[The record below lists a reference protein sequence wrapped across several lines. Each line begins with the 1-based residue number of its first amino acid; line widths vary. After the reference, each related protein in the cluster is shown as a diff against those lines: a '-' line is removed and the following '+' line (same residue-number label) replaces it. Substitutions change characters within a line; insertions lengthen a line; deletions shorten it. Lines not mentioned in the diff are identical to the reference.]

1 MKKLSL
7 IPIFLVRSMLKF
19 SMLSMLLTLLMLSV
33 FSHAQTTAVA
43 TSAGSSITLTQ
54 LNGSQTEDLVA
65 LGKVWGFL
73 KYYHPKVA
81 EGGINWDEEL
91 FKVMPQ
97 VLSAKNKN
105 ERNAALSNWAKTLG
119 EGKIVQ
125 AKDSAEVRY
134 QPDFSWI
141 NSKTFGNEL
150 SQLLMKTTSF
160 ERKSD
165 NHYVKLY
172 SEDMPIPY
180 FKNEAPYTQFKYPD
194 VGYRLLSLYRYW
206 NIVEYFYPYKNTL
219 KENWDSTLKALI
231 PQFVMAKD
239 EMAYKLAVANMVAKI
254 QDSHVVLSIW
264 TEPLMYEFQGKLKLA
279 ANVVFVGNKAVVS
292 KSLAD
297 VSGDAQ
303 ELLKGDEILSI
314 NQKSIET
321 ILKER
326 LPYTAASNYPTQLS
340 RIATNLLRTNDTVV
354 NLKIKRS
361 GVEKEISVK
370 ALPWAKAI
378 VKENENESFKMLNG
392 NIAYIHP
399 GKLQVKSLDSIMKI
413 AMKSK
418 AIIIDMRTY
427 PKETMFTMAIGN
439 YLFGKASPFCKMTK
453 GNVTKPGQFSYLS
466 DSYMEN
472 LKIGKDTT
480 DYFKG
485 KLIVLA
491 NESTQ
496 SFAEM
501 TLMAFK
507 AGPNTTI
514 IGSQTAGADG
524 NITPPI
530 ILPGN
535 IRTVFTGI
543 GMYHLD
549 GSETQRIGIVP
560 DIEVKPT
567 ILGIKNGQD
576 EVLESAIGF
585 ANKN

>member
-1 MKKLSL
+1 MKKLL
-7 IPIFLVRSMLKF
+7 CPI
-19 SMLSMLLTLLMLSV
+19 LSV
-33 FSHAQTTAVA
+33 FLTLSTLSTLSYAQTTVA
-43 TSAGSSITLTQ
+43 TSTGSSVTIAQ
-54 LNGSQTEDLVA
+54 LSDQQAEDLAV

-81 EGGINWDEEL
+81 DGGLNWDEEL

-97 VLSAKNKN
+97 VLAAKHKN
-105 ERNAALSNWAKTLG
+105 ERNAVLYTWTKTLG
-119 EGKIVQ
+119 DGKTVQ
-125 AKDSAEVRY
+125 VKDSAVVRY

-141 NSKTFGNEL
+141 NPKTFGNEL
-150 SQLLMKTTSF
+150 SQLLMKTTNF
-160 ERKSD
+160 ERKPD
-165 NHYVKLY
+165 NHYVKIY

-231 PQFVMAKD
+231 PQFVAAKD
-239 EMAYKLAVANMVAKI
+239 EMAYKLSVANMVAKI
-254 QDSHVVLSIW
+254 QDSHVVLSVW
-264 TEPLMYEFQGKLKLA
+264 TEPIMYEFQGKLKLA

-297 VSGDAQ
+297 VSGDAK
-303 ELLKGDEILSI
+303 ELLKGDEIVSI

-378 VKENENESFKMLNG
+378 VKENENEPSFKMLSSDV
-392 NIAYIHP
+392 AYIHP
-399 GKLQVKSLDSIMKI
+399 GKLAVKGLDSIMKI
-413 AMKSK
+413 ALKSK

-427 PKETMFTMAIGN
+427 PKETMFTTAIAN
-439 YLFGKASPFCKMTK
+439 YLFGKASDFCKMTR
-453 GNVTKPGQFSYLS
+453 GSVTTPGKFSYLS

-472 LKIGKDTT
+472 LKIGKDTS

-507 AGPNTTI
+507 ARPNTTI

-524 NITPPI
+524 NVTPPI

>member
-1 MKKLSL
+1 MKKLL
-7 IPIFLVRSMLKF
+7 H
-19 SMLSMLLTLLMLSV
+19 LTLSV
-33 FSHAQTTAVA
+33 FATLSTLFTFSTLSYAQTTTPPAS
-43 TSAGSSITLTQ
+43 TGSSITITQ
-54 LNGSQTEDLVA
+54 LSGQQVEDLA
-65 LGKVWGFL
+65 MLGKVWGFL

-81 EGGINWDEEL
+81 DGGLNWDEEL

-105 ERNAALSNWAKTLG
+105 ERNAALYTWVKTLG
-119 EGKIVQ
+119 EGKTVQ
-125 AKDSAEVRY
+125 VKDSAVVRY

-141 NSKTFGNEL
+141 NPKTFGNEL
-150 SQLLMKTTSF
+150 SQLLIKTTSF
-160 ERKSD
+160 ERKPD

-194 VGYRLLSLYRYW
+194 AGYRLLSLYRYW

-219 KENWDSTLKALI
+219 KENWNSTLKDLI
-231 PQFVMAKD
+231 PQFVTAKD

-297 VSGDAQ
+297 VSGDAK
-303 ELLKGDEILSI
+303 ELLKGDEIISI

-354 NLKIKRS
+354 NLKIKRA

-378 VKENENESFKMLNG
+378 VKENESEPSFKILSSD
-392 NIAYIHP
+392 IAYIHP
-399 GKLQVKSLDSIMKI
+399 GKLAVKGLDSIMKT
-413 AMKSK
+413 ALKSK

-439 YLFGKASPFCKMTK
+439 YLFGKASAFCKMTK
-453 GNVTKPGQFSYLS
+453 GSVTKPGQFSYLS

-472 LKIGKDTT
+472 LKIGKDTA
-480 DYFKG
+480 DYYKG

-524 NITPPI
+524 NVTPPI

-549 GSETQRIGIVP
+549 GGETQRIGIVP

-567 ILGIKNGQD
+567 ISGIKNGQD

>member
-1 MKKLSL
+1 MKKLLCPILS
-7 IPIFLVRSMLKF
+7 IFLTFSTRSY
-19 SMLSMLLTLLMLSV
+19 
-33 FSHAQTTAVA
+33 AQTIAPAST
-43 TSAGSSITLTQ
+43 GSSVTIAQ
-54 LNGSQTEDLVA
+54 LSNQQAEDLA
-65 LGKVWGFL
+65 ILCKVWGFL

-81 EGGINWDEEL
+81 DGSLNWDEEL

-97 VLSAKNKN
+97 VLAVKDKDQ
-105 ERNAALSNWAKTLG
+105 RNIILYTWAKTLG
-119 EGKIVQ
+119 DGKTVQ
-125 AKDSAEVRY
+125 VKDSTVVRY
-134 QPDFSWI
+134 QPNFSWI
-141 NSKTFGNEL
+141 NPKTFGNEL
-150 SQLLMKTTSF
+150 SQLLMKTTTY
-160 ERKSD
+160 ERKPD
-165 NHYVKLY
+165 NHYVKIY

-219 KENWDSTLKALI
+219 KENWNSTLKALI
-231 PQFVMAKD
+231 PQFVAAKD
-239 EMAYKLAVANMVAKI
+239 EMAYKFAVANMVAKI

-297 VSGDAQ
+297 VSGDTK
-303 ELLKGDEILSI
+303 ELLKGDEIVNI

-340 RIATNLLRTNDTVV
+340 RIAANLLRTNDTVV

-370 ALPWAKAI
+370 ALPWAKAM
-378 VKENENESFKMLNG
+378 VKENENEPSFKMLSSD
-392 NIAYIHP
+392 IAYIHP
-399 GKLQVKSLDSIMKI
+399 GKLAVKSLDSIMKI
-413 AMKSK
+413 ALKSK

-427 PKETMFTMAIGN
+427 PKETMFTTEIAN
-439 YLFGKASPFCKMTK
+439 YLFGKASDFCKMTR
-453 GNVTKPGQFSYLS
+453 GSVTTPGKFSYLS

-472 LKIGKDTT
+472 LKIGKDTS
-480 DYFKG
+480 DYYKG

-507 AGPNTTI
+507 ARPNTTI

-524 NITPPI
+524 NVTPPI

>member
-1 MKKLSL
+1 MKKLLCPILS
-7 IPIFLVRSMLKF
+7 IFLT
-19 SMLSMLLTLLMLSV
+19 LLTLSTFLTLSTP
-33 FSHAQTTAVA
+33 SYAQTTAPA
-43 TSAGSSITLTQ
+43 STGSSVTIAQ
-54 LNGSQTEDLVA
+54 LSNQQAEDLAV

-81 EGGINWDEEL
+81 DGSLNWDEEL

-97 VLSAKNKN
+97 VLAAKDKN
-105 ERNAALSNWAKTLG
+105 QRNVVLYTWAKTLG
-119 EGKIVQ
+119 DGKTVQ
-125 AKDSAEVRY
+125 VKDSTVVRY

-141 NSKTFGNEL
+141 NPKNFGNEL
-150 SQLLMKTTSF
+150 SQLLMKTTTF
-160 ERKSD
+160 ERKPD
-165 NHYVKLY
+165 NHYVKIY

-180 FKNEAPYTQFKYPD
+180 FKNEAPYAQFKYPD
-194 VGYRLLSLYRYW
+194 AGYRLLSLYRYW

-219 KENWDSTLKALI
+219 KENWDTTLKALI
-231 PQFVMAKD
+231 PQFVTAKD

-297 VSGDAQ
+297 VSGDTK
-303 ELLKGDEILSI
+303 ELLKGDEIVSI
-314 NQKSIET
+314 NQKSIEA

-340 RIATNLLRTNDTVV
+340 RIATNLLRTNDTVL

-361 GVEKEISVK
+361 GIEKEISVK

-378 VKENENESFKMLNG
+378 VKENENEPSFKMLSSD
-392 NIAYIHP
+392 IAYIHP
-399 GKLQVKSLDSIMKI
+399 GKLAVKGLDSIMKT
-413 AMKSK
+413 ALKSK

-427 PKETMFTMAIGN
+427 PKETMFTTAIAN
-439 YLFGKASPFCKMTK
+439 YLFGKASDFCKMTK
-453 GNVTKPGQFSYLS
+453 GSVTTPGKFSYLS

-480 DYFKG
+480 DYYKG

-507 AGPNTTI
+507 ARPNTTI

-524 NITPPI
+524 NVTPPI

>member
-1 MKKLSL
+1 MKKLSRL
-7 IPIFLVRSMLKF
+7 ILSVFLT
-19 SMLSMLLTLLMLSV
+19 LLTLSTLPI
-33 FSHAQTTAVA
+33 FSYAQTTGPAVS
-43 TSAGSSITLTQ
+43 TGSSIAITH
-54 LNGSQTEDLVA
+54 LNGLQAEDLFV

-97 VLSAKNKN
+97 VLSAKHKN
-105 ERNAALSNWAKTLG
+105 ERNAVLYTWANTLG
-119 EGKIVQ
+119 EGKTAQV
-125 AKDSAEVRY
+125 KDSAVVRY

-141 NSKTFGNEL
+141 NPKIFGNEL
-150 SQLLMKTTSF
+150 SQLLMKITTF
-160 ERKSD
+160 ERRPD
-165 NHYVKLY
+165 NHYVKIY

-194 VGYRLLSLYRYW
+194 AGYRLLSLYRYW

-219 KENWDSTLKALI
+219 KESWDSTLKTLI
-231 PQFVMAKD
+231 PQFVTAKD

-279 ANVVFVGNKAVVS
+279 ANVVFVGNKAVIS

-297 VSGDAQ
+297 VSGDAK
-303 ELLKGDEILSI
+303 ELLKGDEIISI
-314 NQKSIET
+314 NQKSMET

-354 NLKIKRS
+354 NLKIKRL

-378 VKENENESFKMLNG
+378 VKENENEPSFKMLSSD
-392 NIAYIHP
+392 IAYIHP

-427 PKETMFTMAIGN
+427 PKETMFTSVIGN
-439 YLFGKASPFCKMTK
+439 YLFGKASAFCKMTK
-453 GNVTKPGQFSYLS
+453 GSVTKPGQFTYLS

-472 LKIGKDTT
+472 LKIGKDTV
-480 DYFKG
+480 DYYKG

-507 AGPNTTI
+507 TGPNTTI

-524 NITPPI
+524 NVTPPI